1 MARGDDSDGGGE
13 DNCAPKRRRLE
24 TSDDAGQPEKP
35 PDRDTRQSHS
45 PTRPAPAAKPTT
57 SSPRPNTMP
66 ESLSPTKPSPAVG
79 AGASPAR
86 ASKSPT
92 SPPRPPPPP
101 PPPPQAHLPSPC
113 STPLIPA
120 AAATDDDDDDDDD
133 TDDGYETA
141 SLGASTTTSLSSSRI
156 RHVFEH
162 GRRYMSHPASF
173 SSPAAAAAPSDDAAD
188 YPIPNDD
195 REQDRE
201 DLKHVMM
208 LRLLGGRLF
217 LAPVAEVLR
226 VVDAGTGTGAWAMD
240 VGEAYPAATVRGV
253 DLTPIQP
260 SWTPPNVSF
269 LVDDVEQHAW
279 LDRGLDLAHFRF
291 MSVVLRDV
299 PLALARAHAALR
311 PGGWV
316 ELHELSGVP
325 LCDDGSMPAD
335 DALAALYAL
344 AGAAWARMGLDV
356 ELPRRLRPLLE
367 AAGFVNVHVD
377 VRKVPIG
384 AWARDEALKEVGTYQ
399 AVAVDELMQAFAG
412 RPFAVLGIPPEEGV
426 VRVALARRALKNLR
440 VHRYFEYYFWWAQ
453 KPDVEG

>member
-1 MARGDDSDGGGE
+1 
-13 DNCAPKRRRLE
+13 LL
-24 TSDDAGQPEKP
+24 TP
-35 PDRDTRQSHS
+35 P
-45 PTRPAPAAKPTT
+45 
-57 SSPRPNTMP
+57 
-66 ESLSPTKPSPAVG
+66 
-79 AGASPAR
+79 
-86 ASKSPT
+86 
-92 SPPRPPPPP
+92 
-101 PPPPQAHLPSPC
+101 
-113 STPLIPA
+113 ST
-120 AAATDDDDDDDDD
+120 
-133 TDDGYETA
+133 
-141 SLGASTTTSLSSSRI
+141 
-156 RHVFEH
+156 
-162 GRRYMSHPASF
+162 
-173 SSPAAAAAPSDDAAD
+173 
-188 YPIPNDD
+188 
-195 REQDRE
+195 
-201 DLKHVMM
+201 
-208 LRLLGGRLF
+208 
-217 LAPVAEVLR
+217 
-226 VVDAGTGTGAWAMD
+226 